1 MVKTKFGTFLNEIVK
16 NNQKYKIST
25 FETVVFYMRNI
36 QNDEKF
42 IYYTYKNE
50 GVLN

>member
-1 MVKTKFGTFLNEIVK
+1 MKTKLGTFLNEIVK

-50 GVLN
+50 SVLN